1 MQISSNRRM
10 LVKYCAASMA
20 GSVMGWSSSLSRA
33 AEPDAIAIAQVVD
46 MSAGQQEVSRDF
58 MAGSKVAWQNLN
70 AKGGIRGKK
79 IQHLVMEVDGTPESV
94 KNAWNGIISDAR
106 CVAISG
112 CVGNNLSEQLC
123 ALQKSAGIARSLPI
137 IAPWMHNPAEKGNP
151 EGSFDI
157 FAGHRQQIEFA
168 VRSLAVMGV
177 PRVVT
182 VFASPLYEQQ
192 SRSSVER
199 AALATRISVNHV
211 PASTFSTNGY
221 KYQPEVPVV
230 LFLGDT
236 LQLHEFIQQLAM
248 PAGRQCYVIALA
260 DVNLQVLAQ
269 MSKIPRQISVVA
281 TQVVPPV
288 TAGTPVAREYREAL
302 GRLFDEEPTPQGLAG
317 FIAAKFTEN
326 AISRSAQ
333 PVTRSSLLTAL
344 KKREDS
350 DLGGFNVIFDRKS
363 RISHYVTQT
372 VIASDGRV
380 LR

>member
-1 MQISSNRRM
+1 MQINSNRRS
-10 LVKYCAASMA
+10 LVKYCATGMAASL
-20 GSVMGWSSSLSRA
+20 MGFGPFSHA
-33 AEPDAIAIAQVVD
+33 VDAEPMAIAQVVD
-46 MSAGQQEVSRDF
+46 MSAGQQDVSRDF

-70 AKGGIRGKK
+70 ARGGIRGRK
-79 IQHLVMEVDGTPESV
+79 IQHLVMEVDGTPDSV
-94 KNAWNGIISDAR
+94 KDAWNAIISNGR
-106 CVAISG
+106 CIAISG
-112 CVGNNLSEQLC
+112 SVGNGLSEQLC
-123 ALQKSAGIARSLPI
+123 ALQKSAGISRSLPI

-151 EGSFDI
+151 EGLFDI

-177 PRVVT
+177 PREVT
-182 VFASPLYEQQ
+182 VFAAPLYEQQ

-199 AALATRISVNHV
+199 AALATKISVNYV

-221 KYQPEVPVV
+221 KYQTEVPVV

-248 PAGRQCYVIALA
+248 PTGRKCYVIALA

-288 TAGTPVAREYREAL
+288 TSGTPVAREYREAL

-317 FIAAKFTEN
+317 FIAARFTEN
-326 AISRSAQ
+326 ALARVSQ
-333 PVTRSSLLTAL
+333 PVSRSSLFAAL
-344 KKREDS
+344 KKKEDS
-350 DLGGFNVIFDRKS
+350 DLGGFNVIFDKAV
-363 RISHYVTQT
+363 RISQYVTQT
-372 VIASDGRV
+372 VIARDGRV